1 MKDFWN
7 KLEEN
12 LIVVFM
18 ALVTLLILAG
28 WICKYVA
35 PDSVKAMN
43 QMAMIAYAWIVFLA
57 IAYSAKKGLFMK
69 LDVIS
74 SHYSEKTR
82 NALDLL
88 MNVILFLACL
98 FFFVLGIRRLQE
110 MIAAGEVYKETGIPM
125 GVIYLAP
132 IVGYGLAL
140 LRFIVQAL
148 GKKSR

>member
-1 MKDFWN
+1 
-7 KLEEN
+7 
-12 LIVVFM
+12 
-18 ALVTLLILAG
+18 
-28 WICKYVA
+28 
-35 PDSVKAMN
+35 
-43 QMAMIAYAWIVFLA
+43 MAMIAYAWIVFLA

-98 FFFVLGIRRLQE
+98 FFFVLGIRQLQE